1 MTQACARTN
10 HALCCVIG
18 QVLTYDNI
26 RDVIKFCAQEKL
38 VLFADEVYQETMYK
52 EDVTFHSC
60 RKVVKD
66 LGPEYHKFQ
75 LMSINSVSKGFYG
88 ELVHLIITASWFVLI
103 YLEWPTLVFF
113 FHLLDVFPNIFLERF
128 QNEIPTYRFCFIVS
142 ESVLNL
148 TFRFCLRCKSTPIWT
163 TVLLFPVSLG
173 RSFVRHRKGNFSIF
187 WEGRLV

>member
-18 QVLTYDNI
+18 QVFTYDNI
-26 RDVIKFCAQEKL
+26 RDIIKFCAQEKL
-38 VLFADEVYQETMYK
+38 VLFADEVYQETMYR

-88 ELVHLIITASWFVLI
+88 ELVHRDCYVL
-103 YLEWPTLVFF
+103 
-113 FHLLDVFPNIFLERF
+113 RA
-128 QNEIPTYRFCFIVS
+128 
-142 ESVLNL
+142 
-148 TFRFCLRCKSTPIWT
+148 
-163 TVLLFPVSLG
+163 
-173 RSFVRHRKGNFSIF
+173 
-187 WEGRLV
+187 

>member
-1 MTQACARTN
+1 MDLMTQACARTN
-10 HALCCVIG
+10 HALCCVVG

-88 ELVHLIITASWFVLI
+88 ELVHIDCYVL
-103 YLEWPTLVFF
+103 
-113 FHLLDVFPNIFLERF
+113 RA
-128 QNEIPTYRFCFIVS
+128 
-142 ESVLNL
+142 
-148 TFRFCLRCKSTPIWT
+148 
-163 TVLLFPVSLG
+163 
-173 RSFVRHRKGNFSIF
+173 
-187 WEGRLV
+187 